1 MLVLLRAE
9 PQFRERGKT
18 MAVDREFS
26 KVKHITVTEQVSEQ
40 IHEMITS
47 GRFKPGDKLP
57 SQKELEAMMGVSRPT
72 LREAVSR
79 LITLGIIEARQG
91 KGYYVQEPMDIS
103 IAPMQI
109 SAEALQQRDLFEARL
124 FLEAVLGQ
132 LAAVF
137 ASKEELEDL
146 QRTQQRLDSGDL
158 TFDDCAYGENHIHA
172 LIAKYAHNEFLSQFE
187 YSILDHLQEYPD
199 LFVSKKSTV
208 LEKKYGTVPHNR
220 IVDAICRRDPTAAY
234 NESLQHILTYSDD
247 IGLQKRYSFALLRE
261 NNA

>member
-109 SAEALQQRDLFEARL
+109 SAEALQKRDLFEAR
-124 FLEAVLGQ
+124 
-132 LAAVF
+132 
-137 ASKEELEDL
+137 
-146 QRTQQRLDSGDL
+146 
-158 TFDDCAYGENHIHA
+158 H
-172 LIAKYAHNEFLSQFE
+172 
-187 YSILDHLQEYPD
+187 
-199 LFVSKKSTV
+199 
-208 LEKKYGTVPHNR
+208 
-220 IVDAICRRDPTAAY
+220 
-234 NESLQHILTYSDD
+234 
-247 IGLQKRYSFALLRE
+247 
-261 NNA
+261 

>member
-1 MLVLLRAE
+1 
-9 PQFRERGKT
+9 

-109 SAEALQQRDLFEARL
+109 SAEALQKRDLFEARL

-158 TFDDCAYGENHIHA
+158 TFDDCAYGENQIGR
-172 LIAKYAHNEFLSQFE
+172 AH
-187 YSILDHLQEYPD
+187 
-199 LFVSKKSTV
+199 V
-208 LEKKYGTVPHNR
+208 
-220 IVDAICRRDPTAAY
+220 
-234 NESLQHILTYSDD
+234 
-247 IGLQKRYSFALLRE
+247 
-261 NNA
+261 